1 MSKPC
6 PLGYV
11 APIQDVDEASV
22 AFGGRQVV
30 DYGFHMATFNGHQGK
45 AIRRASSN
53 IATYCMPSR

>member
-1 MSKPC
+1 MRP
-6 PLGYV
+6 
-11 APIQDVDEASV
+11 ASPSV
-22 AFGGRQVV
+22 EDQVV